1 LSPTILENCKM
12 IEEVLTPGTK
22 VWIPSLERAG
32 MVVRTE
38 RDPRNG
44 LQYLV
49 SVHDPD
55 TIEDT
60 YPYAQYW
67 VKNTDIEPTSQ
78 PNRKS
83 K

>member
-1 LSPTILENCKM
+1 M

-49 SVHDPD
+49 SVHDPE

-67 VKNTDIEPTSQ
+67 VKNNDIEPNTH
-78 PNRKS
+78 PK
-83 K
+83 KVK

>member
-1 LSPTILENCKM
+1 MT
-12 IEEVLTPGTK
+12 EEIVLTPGTK
-22 VWIPSLERAG
+22 VWVPSMERAG

-44 LQYLV
+44 PQYLV

-55 TIEDT
+55 TIDDT

-67 VKNTDIEPTSQ
+67 IKNTDIEVTSQ
-78 PNRKS
+78 PKKS

>member
-1 LSPTILENCKM
+1 MT
-12 IEEVLTPGTK
+12 EEIVLTPGTK
-22 VWIPSLERAG
+22 VWVSSMERAG

-44 LQYLV
+44 PQYLV

-55 TIEDT
+55 TIDDT

-67 VKNTDIEPTSQ
+67 IKNTDIEPTSQ
-78 PNRKS
+78 PNKKS